1 MRERRDLS
9 RDTHLL
15 RLAGPLILSNLTVA
29 LQGMVDTAVVGHLE
43 TPVYIGAV
51 AVAAVIFNFLY
62 WGMGF
67 LRMGTVGI
75 IAQLKGDENHDRLRS
90 ALLHSCFLG
99 VVIALGILALRTPI
113 VTLGLDLVGG
123 SPDVKR
129 HAEVYFY
136 WAVWGAPAVLLNMTF
151 VGWLLGMQNA
161 RATFYVTL
169 LIGVLNIVLDFI
181 FVFHL
186 HLDVRGV
193 ALASVIAQFCGS
205 GLAALFIY
213 GELKRHPGRWRR
225 PVIFNMKD
233 FTALLVLNQ
242 NIFIRTLCLIFAFAF
257 FTRQGA
263 NQGELVLAANA
274 ILLNFQMLVALGL
287 DGFAN
292 ASEALVGKAIGAK
305 DHRQFRESVRS
316 VMTWG
321 GSVALLYSLLF
332 ILAGSWLINLMTD
345 IASVRETAYLYLPW
359 MIISPVIS
367 VWCFLF
373 DGIFI
378 GATRGRELRNG
389 MLFST
394 FAVYLPCWYL
404 LEGLGNHGLWLA
416 LMGFFI
422 ARAFSL
428 FWYYRAAASWIVD
441 DRIYT

>member
-225 PVIFNMKD
+225 PVIFNMND